1 MLQPV
6 STITFV
12 YSFIEDKRLLGVAF
26 LRSIIIYSANNDTG
40 NPALLVTASS
50 TNHNWCCFPEHS
62 VHSLKST
69 HKFWAQGQT
78 ET

>member
-12 YSFIEDKRLLGVAF
+12 YSFIEDERLLGVAF
-26 LRSIIIYSANNDTG
+26 LRPIIIYNANNNTG

-50 TNHNWCCFPEHS
+50 TNHNWCCPPEQS
-62 VHSLKST
+62 VHYLEST
-69 HKFWAQGQT
+69 HKFWSQGQT